1 MDADELERSKWSEEK
16 KKAWEKKWEEHA
28 HEVWMG
34 RPFTAPCAKCRW
46 RRKDRVPEVG
56 DCLMYPDNDGAGPFK
71 PEAVMYEG
79 APCKFFRE
87 DPDAGD

>member
-1 MDADELERSKWSEEK
+1 MEADELERSKWSEEK
-16 KKAWEKKWEEHA
+16 RRAWEKKWEEHA
-28 HEVWMG
+28 QEVWMG

-56 DCLMYPDNDGAGPFK
+56 VCLMYPGENVDDDK
-71 PEAVMYEG
+71 PEDVMYEG
-79 APCKFFRE
+79 KPCKFFRE